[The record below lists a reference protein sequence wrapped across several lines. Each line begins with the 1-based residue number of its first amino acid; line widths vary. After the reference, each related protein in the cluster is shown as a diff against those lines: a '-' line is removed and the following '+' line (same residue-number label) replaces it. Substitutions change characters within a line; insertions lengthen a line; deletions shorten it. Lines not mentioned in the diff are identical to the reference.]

1 MNAADPLTAP
11 ELYSNRDLSWL
22 EFNQRVLE
30 EARDARNP
38 LLERVKFLAITCSNL
53 DEFFEIRVGGIKQQ
67 IENASSVAGPDGLRP
82 PELFTR
88 IRQRVARF
96 VHDQYQTWNSELLP
110 ELAQHHIRFHHISDL
125 SDQERVWAHNFF
137 LDEVFPVLTPLAID
151 PSHPFPQLL
160 NKSLN
165 LIVSLQRSQ
174 ADSEPRYA
182 VVQVPRVL
190 NRLVFIPDRPARH
203 YDIIHLSRL
212 IEAFIGDLFPGMT
225 VHGVYAFR
233 VTRNSDLY
241 IDDEEAENL
250 LHSIE
255 EELKKRNRGNAVR
268 IEVDDGC
275 PASVKEFLLEKFGLT
290 ADDCYE
296 AEGTINLLRLLPLT
310 SLDTD
315 PVLKDKPFSPVP
327 TPMIPPEADLFELL
341 RRQDVLLHHPYET
354 FSTVVELLQIAA
366 TDPHVLAI
374 KMTLYRTSGD
384 SPVVKA
390 LIDASNRGKQI
401 SVLVELRARFDEEN
415 NIAWARRM
423 EEAGIHVVY
432 GLVGLKTHCK
442 TLLIVRRDED
452 QIRHYAHLGT
462 GNYHPRTARL
472 YTDLGL
478 LTTRPELTK
487 EVAMLFNILTGMA
500 DYPGFHHLLVAPFE
514 LADAI
519 LRLIRAEADNARLGL
534 PARIFFKMNSLVDP
548 TLIRE
553 LYLASQAGVR
563 IDLCVRGI
571 CCLRPGIPGIS
582 DRIEVRS
589 IVGRFLEHSRIYYF
603 ENAGHPKVYLGSADL
618 MPRNLYKR
626 VEVVFPI
633 DDPALR
639 STLIDFII
647 DLHLRDNVKARRLLP
662 DGTHERLPLPEGVE
676 SVDSQAIFMQKAG
689 ESFHP
694 PSVRAKQAVLLAKKN
709 GHPTSPFPNESA

>member
-1 MNAADPLTAP
+1 MNFSDPLNSP
-11 ELYSNRDLSWL
+11 ELYFNRDLSWL

-30 EARDARNP
+30 EARDPRNP

-53 DEFFEIRVGGIKQQ
+53 DEFFEIRVAGIKQQ
-67 IENASSVAGPDGLRP
+67 IENGSFVSGPDGLSP
-82 PELFTR
+82 TDLFAR
-88 IRQRVARF
+88 IRQRVQRF
-96 VHDQYQTWNSELLP
+96 VHDQYQTWNAELLP
-110 ELAQHHIRFHHISDL
+110 ELAQHHIRFHHIADL

-165 LIVSLQRSQ
+165 LIVSLQRGQ
-174 ADSEPRYA
+174 ADPEPRYA
-182 VVQVPRVL
+182 IVQVPRVL
-190 NRLVFIPDRPARH
+190 NRLVFIPDRPPRH

-212 IEAFIGDLFPGMT
+212 IEAFIADLFPGMT
-225 VHGVYAFR
+225 VNGVFAFR

-241 IDDEEAENL
+241 IDEEEAENL

-268 IEVDDGC
+268 LEIDDAC
-275 PASVKEFLLEKFGLT
+275 PASVRDFLLEKFGLT
-290 ADDCYE
+290 AADCYQ

-315 PVLKDKPFSPVP
+315 PTLKDKPFSPVP
-327 TPMIPPEADLFELL
+327 SPMIPPEADLFELL

-366 TDPHVLAI
+366 ADPHVLAI

-390 LIDASNRGKQI
+390 LIDASNRGKQV

-500 DYPGFHHLLVAPFE
+500 DYPGFQKLLVAPFE
-514 LADAI
+514 LAESVI
-519 LRLIRAEADNARLGL
+519 RLIRAEVENAKLGL
-534 PARIFFKMNSLVDP
+534 PARIFMKMNSLVDP
-548 TLIRE
+548 TIIRE

-582 DRIEVRS
+582 DKIEVRS
-589 IVGRFLEHSRIYYF
+589 IVGRFLEHSRIFYF

-633 DDPALR
+633 EDPALR
-639 STLIDFII
+639 ALLVDFII
-647 DLHLRDNVKARRLLP
+647 DLQWRDNVKARRLLA
-662 DGTHERLPLPEGVE
+662 DGTHQRLPLPEGVE
-676 SVDSQAIFMQKAG
+676 LVDSQATFMAKAG
-689 ESFHP
+689 QSFQP
-694 PSVRAKQAVLLAKKN
+694 RAIRAKQAVLQGKPL
-709 GHPTSPFPNESA
+709 SVRSAPADS

>member
-1 MNAADPLTAP
+1 MTTPDPLNAP
-11 ELYSNRDLSWL
+11 ELFSNRDLSWL

-30 EARDARNP
+30 EARDPLNP

-53 DEFFEIRVGGIKQQ
+53 DEFFEIRVAGIKQQ
-67 IENASSVAGPDGLRP
+67 IENDSSIIGPDGLRP
-82 PELFTR
+82 AELFAR
-88 IRQRVARF
+88 IRARVERF
-96 VHDQYQTWNSELLP
+96 VHDQYHTWNAELLP
-110 ELAQHHIRFHHISDL
+110 ELAQHHIRFHHVSDL

-165 LIVSLQRSQ
+165 LIVALQRSQ
-174 ADSEPRYA
+174 AEAEPRYA
-182 VVQVPRVL
+182 IVQVPRVL
-190 NRLVFIPDRPARH
+190 NRLIFIPDRPPRH

-225 VHGVYAFR
+225 VLGVYAFR

-241 IDDEEAENL
+241 VDEEEAENL
-250 LHSIE
+250 LQTIE

-268 IEVDDGC
+268 LEIDDAC
-275 PASVKEFLLEKFGLT
+275 PQTVKTFLLDKFGLT
-290 ADDCYE
+290 DDDCYQ

-310 SLDTD
+310 TLDTD
-315 PVLKDKPFSPVP
+315 PALKDKPFSPVP
-327 TPMIPPEADLFELL
+327 SPMIPPEADLFELL
-341 RRQDVLLHHPYET
+341 RRQDILLHHPYET
-354 FSTVVELLQIAA
+354 FSTVIELLQIAA
-366 TDPHVLAI
+366 DDPHVLAI

-384 SPVVKA
+384 SPLVKA

-500 DYPGFHHLLVAPFE
+500 DYPGFHKLLVAPFD

-519 LRLIRAEADNARLGL
+519 IRLIRAEVDNAKLGL

-548 TLIRE
+548 TIIRE

-589 IVGRFLEHSRIYYF
+589 IVGRFLEHSRIFYF
-603 ENAGHPKVYLGSADL
+603 ENAGHPKVYVGSADL

-633 DDPALR
+633 EDPTLR
-639 STLIDFII
+639 STLTDFII

-662 DGTHERLPLPEGVE
+662 DGTHERIPIPEGTE
-676 SVDSQAIFMQKAG
+676 PIDSQALFMARAG
-689 ESFHP
+689 ESFTP
-694 PSVRAKQAVLLAKKN
+694 PSTRAKKAVLQGNAPATVAP
-709 GHPTSPFPNESA
+709 PT

>member
-1 MNAADPLTAP
+1 MTQADPLALP

-30 EARDARNP
+30 EARDPRNP

-53 DEFFEIRVGGIKQQ
+53 DEFFEIRVAGIKQQ
-67 IENASSVAGPDGLRP
+67 MENESTVAGPDGLSP
-82 PELFTR
+82 AEIFSR
-88 IRQRVARF
+88 IRQRVVRF
-96 VHDQYQTWNSELLP
+96 VHEQYEIWNHELLP

-125 SDQERVWAHNFF
+125 SDPERTWARQYF

-165 LIVSLQRSQ
+165 LIVALQRGRGET
-174 ADSEPRYA
+174 EPRYA

-190 NRLVFIPDRPARH
+190 TRLIFMPDRPVRH

-212 IEAFIGDLFPGMT
+212 IEAFIGELFPGMN
-225 VHGVYAFR
+225 VLGVYSFR

-241 IDDEEAENL
+241 VDEEEAENL
-250 LHSIE
+250 LQTIE

-268 IEVDDGC
+268 LEIDDAC
-275 PASVKEFLLEKFGLT
+275 PQHIRDFLLEKFGLT
-290 ADDCYE
+290 AQDCYL
-296 AEGTINLLRLLPLT
+296 AEGTINLLRLMPLT
-310 SLDTD
+310 ALDTD
-315 PVLKDKPFSPVP
+315 PALKDKPFSPVP
-327 TPMIPPEADLFELL
+327 SPMIPPEADLFELL

-354 FSTVVELLQIAA
+354 FSTVVELLQMAA
-366 TDPHVLAI
+366 DDPHVLAI

-390 LIDASNRGKQI
+390 LIDASNRGKQV

-478 LTTRPELTK
+478 LTTQPAMTK

-500 DYPGFHHLLVAPFE
+500 DYPGFQKLLVAPFE
-514 LADAI
+514 LAEAI
-519 LRLIRAEADNARLGL
+519 VRMIRVEVDNAKLGL

-548 TLIRE
+548 AIIRE

-563 IDLCVRGI
+563 VDLCVRGI
-571 CCLRPGIPGIS
+571 CCLRPGIPGVS
-582 DRIEVRS
+582 DKIEVRS

-633 DDPALR
+633 EDPDIR
-639 STLIDFII
+639 SVLIDFII
-647 DLHLRDNVKARRLLP
+647 DLHLRDNVKARRLLA
-662 DGTHERLPLPEGVE
+662 DGTHERLVIPEGVE
-676 SVDSQAIFMQKAG
+676 PIDSQALFMARAG
-689 ESFHP
+689 ESYKP
-694 PSVRAKQAVLLAKKN
+694 RSARAKQAVLQGKA
-709 GHPTSPFPNESA
+709 TVQSAPEI